1 MRNSIRKRTFRYLL
15 LSMVLIVVAFLA
27 VVLNYLDQD
36 YRAQYASA
44 QLYMTEKTAETVE
57 DLLRSMKQDAF
68 YLCCSEPLADAL
80 VNTDGTSHS
89 IQTRLINEAFM
100 MNTGTP
106 TTPLLRY
113 ASAVLLVDRQFP
125 FAAERDAVFTL
136 GGVSQLKVFSALS
149 VCDEAWYKQTEAYNA
164 EIYAFMLP
172 EQPARVFFSRLQR
185 NFYLKDSRYSDQ
197 VGVVVYTMPAI
208 SLKMILQDDQMS
220 DDVVSLMTFN
230 GQVMACTDDALLQ
243 ACGTDVDSVL
253 SNLPGKKEIACAC
266 LNGKTYTVTSRSVND
281 RWQVVV
287 LQPQER
293 LWHSMRDTLTLL
305 GGFGVVLVVMVL
317 VISAVLSRQLSLPIM
332 RLSNAMIQARKAQTL
347 PEPIPVVS
355 SSDEIEYLYQ
365 SYNDIVEN
373 IHRISEKERQQYAQ
387 LRATELKALQS
398 QINPHFIY
406 NTLDS
411 VGCIALMNGEENIA
425 TMVTSLINIL
435 KYSIGFANMQAEL
448 SEEVDYLQ
456 QYIQIQRLRYHDS
469 FDFICE
475 IQPEY
480 GRVLVP
486 KLMIQPLVENA
497 LFHAESQDQ
506 RLRIR
511 VWCERDDAIF
521 RIHVCDN
528 GCGADVDRMNQWLR
542 EGSGDEQFGIG
553 IRNVNK
559 RIQLMSSAE
568 YGIHYALLADGGL
581 EAVITLPYKLMNQ
594 P

>member
-68 YLCCSEPLADAL
+68 YLCCSEALADAL
-80 VNTDGTSHS
+80 VNTEGTSHS
-89 IQTRLINEAFM
+89 VQTRLINEAFM

-125 FAAERDAVFTL
+125 FAEKRDAVFTL

-149 VCDEAWYKQTEAYNA
+149 VCDDAWYKQTEAYNA

-172 EQPARVFFSRLQR
+172 EQPDRVFFSRLQR
-185 NFYLKDSRYSDQ
+185 NFYLKDSRYCDQ

-220 DDVVSLMTFN
+220 DGVVSLMTFN

-243 ACGTDVDSVL
+243 AYRTDVDTVL
-253 SNLPGKKEIACAC
+253 SNLPGKKESACAR
-266 LNGKTYTVTSRSVND
+266 LNGKTYTITSRSVNE

-305 GGFGVVLVVMVL
+305 GGFGVVFVVMVL
-317 VISAVLSRQLSLPIM
+317 VISAVLSRRLSLPIM

-347 PEPIPVVS
+347 PESIPVVS

-411 VGCIALMNGEENIA
+411 VGCIALMNGEEDIA

-435 KYSIGFANMQAEL
+435 KYSIGFSNMQAEL

-511 VWCERDDAIF
+511 VWCERDEAMF

-528 GCGADVDRMNQWLR
+528 GFGADVERMNQWLR
-542 EGSGDEQFGIG
+542 EGSGDEKFGIG

-581 EAVITLPYKLMNQ
+581 DAVITLPYKLMNR